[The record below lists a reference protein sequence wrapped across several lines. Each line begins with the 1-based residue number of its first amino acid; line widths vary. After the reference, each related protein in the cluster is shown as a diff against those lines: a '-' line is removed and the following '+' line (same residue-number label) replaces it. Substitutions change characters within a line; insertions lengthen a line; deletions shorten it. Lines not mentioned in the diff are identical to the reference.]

1 MSLANSGSRP
11 VDRRRRMM
19 ALEPEQPVDDIES
32 PEEPAILPFQGS
44 DSAFEGLSRDRLM
57 RRIITPRLWKLV
69 LLGIVLSAGPLLL
82 VAFSAVSS
90 LQSVIDPWLRT
101 SLPVALAGVELLIA
115 AQLCWLIACVRSAST
130 VDYRGGYRSWKR
142 LSMFIGGVSLL
153 VLSNSAGQGADQLA
167 SLLTRFTGPLNAARP
182 ALVIVPALACLVW
195 ILRTVIPDMG
205 RCRPAQA
212 LLSLGTVI
220 GIVYL
225 VLSIRRNPDQ
235 PPLSAGLPLMA
246 AGIVLTAMLLH
257 TRFVIYINPNP
268 PEKRRRKVQ
277 QTAAMKK
284 REPTTSPMDVEA
296 ASASSEVAVAQ
307 PGPMVNK
314 QESQSKTESGVATDA
329 VRLATSVKEIA
340 AKDVAVNERVPS
352 SPEADVASGDS
363 ESAGSEPME
372 NPEPAKKQSGSGKQ
386 KAKNRRKAG

>member
-1 MSLANSGSRP
+1 MSLATSGSRP

-19 ALEPEQPVDDIES
+19 ALEPEQPVRDVES
-32 PEEPAILPFQGS
+32 TGEPAILSFHGS
-44 DSAFEGLSRDRLM
+44 ESAFEGLSRDRLM

-69 LLGIVLSAGPLLL
+69 LLGVVLSVGPLVLL
-82 VAFSAVSS
+82 GLSAVTS
-90 LQSVIDPWLRT
+90 LQSGIDPWLRS
-101 SLPVALAGVELLIA
+101 SLSVALAGIELLIA

-142 LSMFIGGVSLL
+142 LSMFMVAVSFL

-212 LLSLGTVI
+212 LLSLGTAL

-235 PPLSAGLPLMA
+235 QELSTGIPLMA
-246 AGIVLTAMLLH
+246 SGIVLTAMLLH

-268 PEKRRRKVQ
+268 PEKRRRTMPRIAAITTDEQTTKMADAKV
-277 QTAAMKK
+277 
-284 REPTTSPMDVEA
+284 TSTSVEA
-296 ASASSEVAVAQ
+296 AVDQKLPVANEDKSPARSELA
-307 PGPMVNK
+307 G
-314 QESQSKTESGVATDA
+314 ATDS
-329 VRLATSVKEIA
+329 VELATSGKEA
-340 AKDVAVNERVPS
+340 SANGSAPS
-352 SPEADVASGDS
+352 SLEMDNAVDDA
-363 ESAGSEPME
+363 EPVE
-372 NPEPAKKQSGSGKQ
+372 KEDTAKKQTGSGKQ

>member
-1 MSLANSGSRP
+1 
-11 VDRRRRMM
+11 MM
-19 ALEPEQPVDDIES
+19 ALEPDQPVGDVEL
-32 PEEPAILPFQGS
+32 PEEPAILSFHGS
-44 DSAFEGLSRDRLM
+44 ESAFEGLSRDRLM

-69 LLGIVLSAGPLLL
+69 LLGVVLSAGPLLL
-82 VAFSAVSS
+82 LGLSAVSS
-90 LQSVIDPWLRT
+90 LQSVIDPWLRS
-101 SLPVALAGVELLIA
+101 SLPVALAGIELLIA

-142 LSMFIGGVSLL
+142 LSMFMVAVSFL

-212 LLSLGTVI
+212 LLSLGTAL
-220 GIVYL
+220 GLVYL

-235 PPLSAGLPLMA
+235 QQLSAGLPLMA
-246 AGIVLTAMLLH
+246 SGIVLTSMLLH

-268 PEKRRRKVQ
+268 PEKRRRTAQ
-277 QTAAMKK
+277 RLTTITENEQTSTSVETVATSTSAEITVTQGSPL
-284 REPTTSPMDVEA
+284 REDKPVAQSELERDTDSVVL
-296 ASASSEVAVAQ
+296 ASS
-307 PGPMVNK
+307 
-314 QESQSKTESGVATDA
+314 
-329 VRLATSVKEIA
+329 
-340 AKDVAVNERVPS
+340 VNETSANGSLPA
-352 SPEADVASGDS
+352 PPDTDDVSEDS
-363 ESAGSEPME
+363 EPAEKIEPV
-372 NPEPAKKQSGSGKQ
+372 KKQSGSGKQ